1 MSNDAIY
8 TPENFKEAMVKAKQK
23 WDDDTEMSHIE
34 MDSIMCDLL
43 KHLGYGEGVEVF
55 KAQKRWYA

>member
-8 TPENFKEAMVKAKQK
+8 TTENFKEAMVKAKQK